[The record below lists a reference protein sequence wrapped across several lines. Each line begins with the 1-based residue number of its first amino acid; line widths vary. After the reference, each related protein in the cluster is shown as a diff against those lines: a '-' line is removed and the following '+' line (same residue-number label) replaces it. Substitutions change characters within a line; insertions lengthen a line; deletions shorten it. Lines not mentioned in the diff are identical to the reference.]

1 VLLSETLYLYQ
12 QRAICVNKLQDGG
25 FQLRLLKLDDEEI
38 FTARPK
44 LCGDDLSGYVNWL
57 KDLVGEKLCYKVFAG
72 IGRRQ

>member
-38 FTARPK
+38 FTAQPK
-44 LCGDDLSGYVNWL
+44 LCGGDLSGYVN
-57 KDLVGEKLCYKVFAG
+57 
-72 IGRRQ
+72 